1 MAHKL
6 CAQQTASRLS
16 ENPEDF
22 SDSLREPAAFAAG
35 PLLLPYPTGAD
46 LSISE
51 GKMGTKKAALT
62 AASLAEQKEGKRKG
76 RKHMKRGKCDY
87 L

>member
-6 CAQQTASRLS
+6 CAQQTASLLS

-35 PLLLPYPTGAD
+35 SLLLPYPPGAD

-76 RKHMKRGKCDY
+76 RKQMKRGKCDY

>member
-1 MAHKL
+1 MALKFL
-6 CAQQTASRLS
+6 KFVILS
-16 ENPEDF
+16 VLAF
-22 SDSLREPAAFAAG
+22 IIQPAAFAAG
-35 PLLLPYPTGAD
+35 SLLLPYPTGAD

-76 RKHMKRGKCDY
+76 RKQMKRGKCDY

>member
-1 MAHKL
+1 MSREKMISFL
-6 CAQQTASRLS
+6 CRLRAANS
-16 ENPEDF
+16 ARLFDT
-22 SDSLREPAAFAAG
+22 LREPAAKAAG
-35 PLLLPYPTGAD
+35 SLLLLYPTGVD

-51 GKMGTKKAALT
+51 GKTGTKKAALT

-76 RKHMKRGKCDY
+76 RKQMKRRKCDY